1 MNNALKKIAILE
13 DDLVMREVVAH
24 KLAGAGFVVKSASDG
39 SSGFLLLEQEKPDL
53 IVLDIMMP
61 GMDGNE
67 VLARLRAHP
76 DQKLANTPVIVLS
89 NVWDKQQILKAK
101 EFNVAEYMI
110 KANFTPDEIL
120 AKIQEVLERFNN

>member
-39 SSGFLLLEQEKPDL
+39 SSGYLLLEQEKPDL
-53 IVLDIMMP
+53 LVLDIMMP

-76 DQKLANTPVIVLS
+76 DKKLANTPVIVLS

>member
-53 IVLDIMMP
+53 LVLDIMMP

-76 DQKLANTPVIVLS
+76 DKKLANTPVIVLS